1 MAEKVGLP
9 IINPQ
14 FIDLEEFRHN
24 WGWFLVLGVALV
36 ILGTVAL
43 GWSVFVTLA
52 SILFFGWLLIFAGA
66 LETIQAFW
74 QRKWGGFFLHLLG
87 GILSVVV
94 GIIIVANPGAGAL
107 VLTLV
112 MAVFFM
118 VAGLFRIITALVTRF
133 PHWGWLLFSG
143 LITLGLGLLI
153 WRQWP
158 LSGLWVIGTFI
169 GIDMIITGWTWI
181 MLSLAGR
188 RLAAPKT

>member
-1 MAEKVGLP
+1 M
-9 IINPQ
+9 
-14 FIDLEEFRHN
+14 
-24 WGWFLVLGVALV
+24 
-36 ILGTVAL
+36 
-43 GWSVFVTLA
+43 
-52 SILFFGWLLIFAGA
+52 
-66 LETIQAFW
+66 
-74 QRKWGGFFLHLLG
+74 
-87 GILSVVV
+87 VV